1 MSDAKIVTIMI
12 LKYSESVVK
21 GRKFEI
27 VIESELIKLKPGIVG
42 SAIPLFMM
50 KKPAICINDR

>member
-12 LKYSESVVK
+12 LKYSKSVVK

-42 SAIPLFMM
+42 SAIPLFVT

>member
-12 LKYSESVVK
+12 PKYSKSVVN

-27 VIESELIKLKPGIVG
+27 VIESELIK
-42 SAIPLFMM
+42 
-50 KKPAICINDR
+50 